1 MMGRHDRYD
10 SRRDFWRDL
19 VIVMHHP
26 DFEDQK
32 PVEALA
38 DLYDRRDRSE
48 QNDRPDRRDPTE
60 HDHE

>member
-38 DLYDRRDRSE
+38 DLYE
-48 QNDRPDRRDPTE
+48 
-60 HDHE
+60 